1 MNLMLPDTGLLFWM
15 TVIFAVVIFIL
26 AKFGFPMITGMV
38 DKRNKRIS
46 DSLEAARIAEEAI
59 AHLNEEQERIIS
71 ETRAEQSRLLQEA
84 AAERERIISL
94 AQQQAV
100 AQAQKIMDDAK
111 LSITQEKEAAMKEL
125 RNEVAKM
132 SLAIAEKVVRKEMS
146 SDKEQKQ
153 LIDKLVNCHLD

>member
-1 MNLMLPDTGLLFWM
+1 MLPDTGLLFWM

-26 AKFGFPMITGMV
+26 ARFGFPIISGMV

-71 ETRAEQSRLLQEA
+71 ETRAEQSRLLLEA
-84 AAERERIISL
+84 AAERERIIAQ

-100 AQAQKIMDDAK
+100 AEAQKIIEDAK
-111 LSITQEKEAAMKEL
+111 VRITQEKEAAMKEL

-153 LIDKLVNCHLD
+153 LIDKLVNCHCD